1 MMPMTMSMSR
11 WLRTGGVAL
20 AALLVATVVSAA
32 PAAPKRASAAT
43 LPDPLTVMER
53 TEHVL
58 AGLHSRVSPAV
69 VNVRRF
75 VRDDAWWERLQRG
88 TPGAGWMVVPTADQ
102 AHPHHR
108 PLPGASGF
116 LVSADGYILTVRR
129 AVVDPRT
136 NEPAP
141 FVDVDLQQQ
150 VHPAQVV
157 SLEPT
162 LDLAILKIE
171 SPDPLPFLRF
181 GDSGR
186 SPAGHWAIAFGDPDG
201 PQRTLLPGFVM
212 VSPARECY
220 QDDMTATYMQLSTL
234 VPDGALGGPVVNLR
248 GEVIGVNARL
258 AVSGADALPL
268 TRSLGLALPSNIAS
282 AIFQAMLMRESK
294 ESPWLGISVLAAN
307 DTLRRRLGGPFRGI
321 YIDNVFVPS
330 PASKLGVRVGDVLQV
345 MDGKP
350 IATVHDFQRIL
361 YELGAGS
368 RVRLGLLRGGKPL
381 ELVATIERRP
391 PEATTH

>member
-1 MMPMTMSMSR
+1 MPMIPSMSR
-11 WLRTGGVAL
+11 SIRASLG
-20 AALLVATVVSAA
+20 ALLVLLAVAPVAA
-32 PAAPKRASAAT
+32 AAGAKSRAADAAV
-43 LPDPLTVMER
+43 PDALTVMER
-53 TEHVL
+53 TEQALAVL
-58 AGLHSRVSPAV
+58 ARRVQPAV

-75 VRDDAWWERLQRG
+75 VRDDAWWAALQRG
-88 TPGAGWMVVPTADQ
+88 TPGAGWMVVPAEDQ
-102 AHPHHR
+102 AHPQHR

-116 LVSADGYILTVRR
+116 ILSADGYILTARR
-129 AVVDPRT
+129 AVVDPKT

-141 FVDVDLQQQ
+141 FVDIDMQREVF
-150 VHPAQVV
+150 PAQVV

-171 SPDPLPFLRF
+171 SPEPFPFLRF
-181 GDSGR
+181 GDSGK
-186 SPAGHWAIAFGDPDG
+186 SSAGHWAIAFGDPDG

-212 VSPARECY
+212 HSPTRECY
-220 QDDMTATYMQLSTL
+220 QDDMTATYMQVSMM
-234 VPDGALGGPVVNLR
+234 VPEGAVGGPIVNLR

-258 AVSGADALPL
+258 AVTGADTLAITRTLP
-268 TRSLGLALPSNIAS
+268 LALPSNIAS

-294 ESPWLGISVLAAN
+294 ESPWLGISVLAPN
-307 DTLRRRLGGPFRGI
+307 DTLRKKLRGPIRGI
-321 YIDNVFVPS
+321 YIDNVFQPS
-330 PASKLGVRVGDVLQV
+330 PASKLGVRIGDVLST

-368 RVRLGLLRGGKPL
+368 RVRLGLVREKKPL
-381 ELVATIERRP
+381 ELLATIERRP